1 MAFLG
6 DGNDP
11 IQLHTFTIV
20 KQFIGSYFCILVE
33 TTLNI
38 SASAIAKNEH
48 NHMQHNAQILD

>member
-11 IQLHTFTIV
+11 IQPHTFTIV
-20 KQFIGSYFCILVE
+20 KQLIGSCFSILVE

-38 SASAIAKNEH
+38 SASAIAKK
-48 NHMQHNAQILD
+48 